1 MIFTLPTVRARY
13 TQGPVLYLDQFFSGN
28 TLLLLDDDTESFEPD
43 QWQLQLERIKQFV
56 VDNAIELI
64 VLNTAI
70 NPVQLDCS
78 QNRHLPSYLE
88 MQQMLAE
95 SAPTVILTSDYAY
108 YYRPQPGVV
117 FFPTFLWLNSARL
130 MGQYF
135 ADRAN
140 TVYDIEFE
148 QKTKTLM
155 CLNSNTPWHRIYLFS
170 LVAGR
175 PWFDSIG
182 YSFSAK
188 TGHQQTLTFE
198 KRLTEVAVTQFMS
211 QQERDLAESYA
222 HLLPVQIAGDSM
234 DSKKSGVHSWIYQAY
249 AINLITETSLTEG
262 VMLTEKVC
270 KAFTA
275 YQIPILIG
283 PAGACQ
289 FLEDT
294 GLDMFSDY
302 IPWKTWDS
310 TADHKRR
317 INMIVEF
324 LDQLLLNPADI
335 LSTHQSFKS
344 RLLKNKE
351 YFHSPEFQQ
360 ILLQQ
365 IKSYTK

>member
-1 MIFTLPTVRARY
+1 MIFTLPTEAPWY
-13 TQGPVLYLDQFFSGN
+13 TQGPILYLDQFFTGN

-43 QWQLQLERIKQFV
+43 QWQLQLERIHTFV
-56 VDNAIELI
+56 ADNAIELI

-70 NPVQLDCS
+70 NPVQLDYS
-78 QNRHLPSYLE
+78 QNGRLPSYLE
-88 MQQMLAE
+88 MQQTLSAV
-95 SAPTVILTSDYAY
+95 APTLILTGDYLY
-108 YYRPQPGVV
+108 YYNPKPGVV

-135 ADRAN
+135 KDRAN
-140 TVYDIEFE
+140 TVYDIEFK

-175 PWFDSIG
+175 PWFNDIG

-188 TGHQQTLTFE
+188 TGHQPTLTFQQ
-198 KRLTEVAVTQFMS
+198 RLTEFAVTKFMS
-211 QQERDLAESYA
+211 QDECNVAESYA

-283 PAGACQ
+283 PPGACQ
-289 FLEDT
+289 FLEDI
-294 GLDMFSDY
+294 GLDMFGDY
-302 IPWKTWDS
+302 VPWKTWDNV
-310 TADHKRR
+310 ADHKTR

-324 LDQLLLNPADI
+324 LDQLLLDPDDI

-351 YFHSPEFQQ
+351 YFHSPEFEQ
-360 ILLQQ
+360 ILLKQ
-365 IKSYTK
+365 IRS